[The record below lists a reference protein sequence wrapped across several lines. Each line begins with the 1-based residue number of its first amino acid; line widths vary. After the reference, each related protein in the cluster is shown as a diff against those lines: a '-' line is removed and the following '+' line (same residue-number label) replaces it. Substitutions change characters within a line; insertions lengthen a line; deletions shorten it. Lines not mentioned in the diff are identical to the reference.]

1 MLAAEAEPCEL
12 LAAQPR
18 LQPDLGIRGRA
29 AQFARERRGHA
40 SMVTSADPR
49 RPPLPATLKR
59 CRPPPQ
65 GGRGRFVNS
74 AASTGEARSDGAGA
88 IAALQIL
95 TCSPM
100 ADHSKSSP
108 GFY

>member
-1 MLAAEAEPCEL
+1 
-12 LAAQPR
+12 
-18 LQPDLGIRGRA
+18 
-29 AQFARERRGHA
+29 
-40 SMVTSADPR
+40 MVTSVDLR
-49 RPPLPATLKR
+49 RHPPLPATLKR

-95 TCSPM
+95 SALPLPGGR
-100 ADHSKSSP
+100 ASKAGLAVGGAACP
-108 GFY
+108 DAPFHLRGQPAAEAGDLAAL